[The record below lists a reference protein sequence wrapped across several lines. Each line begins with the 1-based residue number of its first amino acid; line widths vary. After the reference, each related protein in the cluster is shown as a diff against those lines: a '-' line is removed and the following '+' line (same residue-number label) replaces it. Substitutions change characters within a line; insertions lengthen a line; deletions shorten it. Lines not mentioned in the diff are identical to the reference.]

1 MFRQTQPNT
10 LLVYHPIIEFARGM
24 TIDTKKTPAEAEV
37 YRMGYSVRYFFASSI
52 SFLEIS
58 PVNTLSV

>member
-1 MFRQTQPNT
+1 MFRQTQLNT
-10 LLVYHPIIEFARGM
+10 YLVYHLIIEFATPM
-24 TIDTKKTPAEAEV
+24 KLKKTPAEAEV
-37 YRMGYSVRYFFASSI
+37 CRKGYSVKYFFASSI

>member
-1 MFRQTQPNT
+1 MFRQTQLNT
-10 LLVYHPIIEFARGM
+10 SLVYHPIIEFARGM

-37 YRMGYSVRYFFASSI
+37 YRKGYAVKYFFASSI